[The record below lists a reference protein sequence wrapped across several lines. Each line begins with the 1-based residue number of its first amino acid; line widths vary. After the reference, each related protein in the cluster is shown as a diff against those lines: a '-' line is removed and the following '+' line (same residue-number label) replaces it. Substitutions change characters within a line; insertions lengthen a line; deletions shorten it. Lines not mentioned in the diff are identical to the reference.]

1 MHTVELLEHAMTAA
15 EQLGY
20 RIRQDWLAET
30 AGGACLIGGQK
41 WIFLDLAEGPVEHLT
56 EVAEALR
63 GEPGLASLDL
73 PPELRAFLDVR
84 KSA

>member
-1 MHTVELLEHAMTAA
+1 MHTVELFEHAVAAA

-20 RIRQDWLAET
+20 RIRQDWLSET
-30 AGGACLIGGQK
+30 AGGACSIGGQK
-41 WIFLDLAEGPVEHLT
+41 WIFLDLSQGPVEHLA

-63 GEPGLASLDL
+63 GEPGLVDLDL
-73 PPELRAFLDVR
+73 PPELRLFLDVR